1 MLTQTF
7 RFKQNLNIGMA
18 EFTFEGRETLEKEAK
33 PIGGGAHVL
42 VPKDWIGETVAV
54 VRLEQEQDEDK
65 TTNEG

>member
-1 MLTQTF
+1 M
-7 RFKQNLNIGMA
+7 GMA

-54 VRLEQEQDEDK
+54 VRLELEQGQQPRPQGSGLVSELPLCR
-65 TTNEG
+65 